1 MRLEPIMIY
10 RCVTRDPVTVA
21 GPSGERQVWEV
32 AEATLEG
39 DGISATLAGPG
50 SDWMRVSDDGFWRPD
65 VRVAFL
71 TDDGAAMTLHYS
83 GLVEQTGAF
92 IAAATEDRETGW
104 DDQYMRMHLSFET
117 GDPRYQWLTH
127 SLFIARGRLLGSG
140 RVEYEVHRVG

>member
-1 MRLEPIMIY
+1 
-10 RCVTRDPVTVA
+10 
-21 GPSGERQVWEV
+21 
-32 AEATLEG
+32 
-39 DGISATLAGPG
+39 
-50 SDWMRVSDDGFWRPD
+50 